1 MTLISINSPNWLALP
16 QPNVVSNGIL
26 FIFVSSV
33 IQVCVSLKI
42 IQSLL
47 SMTSINNSSAA
58 KFLALFCIPALI
70 LASGSFDV
78 ATSVIV

>member
-1 MTLISINSPNWLALP
+1 MFNPCLTEKLSPHTA
-16 QPNVVSNGIL
+16 
-26 FIFVSSV
+26 
-33 IQVCVSLKI
+33 
-42 IQSLL
+42 
-47 SMTSINNSSAA
+47 MTSIDNSSAA